1 MKNLSLKYLL
11 FFFAMPFISQAHQ
24 EAVFKIYE
32 AQEDLKIQMFIGEHH
47 VIDAIEML
55 YPFLKNDPSQE
66 ELDDCIAE
74 YIDNN
79 INIQF
84 NEQQSAIN
92 YQTIS
97 SEEGYLILEGQFD
110 ISPKDVQ
117 SAWVENTVL
126 VDQMPHHSNIIQF
139 ELNGNHRSFRL
150 YKDRQKTFI
159 DNL

>member
-1 MKNLSLKYLL
+1 MKNLCLKFMLL
-11 FFFAMPFISQAHQ
+11 FLAMPFFSQAHQ

-32 AQEDLKIQMFIGEHH
+32 VQQDLKIQMLIGEHH
-47 VIDAIEML
+47 VIDAIEII
-55 YPFLKNDPSQE
+55 YPFLKNTPTQE

-79 INIQF
+79 LNIEF
-84 NEQQSAIN
+84 NKKQTAIN

-110 ISPKDVQ
+110 ISPKEVQ
-117 SAWVENTVL
+117 SASVNNTVL
-126 VDQMPHHSNIIQF
+126 VADVPHHSNIIQF
-139 ELNGNHRSFRL
+139 ELNGHNRSFRL
-150 YKDRQKTFI
+150 SKDRKETFI